1 MAELLTWR
9 TEPSIQAGLMNPK
22 HMFYSVIVL
31 GLSIANALCA
41 APDISGKWK
50 WNIERNG
57 EQTEITM
64 DVKQDASKLTGK
76 VHAPQVDMEIRD
88 GKISEDGK
96 FSFYINY
103 ERDQGPLRIDFR
115 GKAQQDKIEGQVEY
129 PAQNGEK
136 REREWTPKREANKH
150 DLSGAWK
157 STFKRQDGSD
167 MESSLTLK
175 QNGDKLT
182 GNNEFNGN
190 ETEIRDGKVEGDQI
204 SFKIVRDRD
213 GRTVTSKYFGQIKGD
228 NSIKGHIESDWTG
241 EVRKL
246 EWEAKKN

>member
-1 MAELLTWR
+1 
-9 TEPSIQAGLMNPK
+9 MNPNL
-22 HMFYSVIVL
+22 FFSSLVAL
-31 GLSIANALCA
+31 GLSIANVFCA
-41 APDISGKWK
+41 PPDVSGKWK
-50 WNIERNG
+50 WNIDRNG
-57 EQTEITM
+57 EEIEITM
-64 DVKQDASKLTGK
+64 DVKQQDAKLTGK
-76 VHAPQVDMEIRD
+76 VHTPQAGDMDLHD

-96 FSFYINY
+96 LSFYINY

-129 PAQNGEK
+129 PASNGEK
-136 REREWTPKREANKH
+136 REREWNPKREANKH
-150 DLSGAWK
+150 DVSGEWK

-175 QNGDKLT
+175 QSGDKVT
-182 GNNEFNGN
+182 GKNEFNGN
-190 ETEIRDGKVEGDQI
+190 ETEIQDGKIQGDEI

-213 GRTVTSKYFGQIKGD
+213 GRTVTSKYFGQIKGN
-228 NSIKGHIESDWTG
+228 NSIKGHIDSDWTG